1 MIKSQIISNS
11 LVPGETDNHLIS
23 FGESTFLAGSKIR
36 TVLLNSMK
44 KEAKFSVADCA
55 YDCLPFGRITLLP
68 KEYWA
73 DPVTSKLQTSLRPLL
88 KNSRCSTI
96 IVDCSLWAP
105 DIQSHRAQI
114 ISLLIFLFNLNY
126 QLSDLGFKK
135 ITSSTTRI
143 KHLNLWCPPEHQAAL
158 KKMRHEAEAISTG
171 MMAARRLADLPSD
184 QCTPEYI
191 VTEIEKQITRYEALS
206 CEVLDESQI
215 KLQGLGLLDIVGK
228 GASHPPRLMT
238 LRYEGRMQGPFS
250 IYVGKGITF
259 DTGGLWLKGGESM
272 FTMKYDMCGA
282 ANVFGLLIAAATLR
296 LPVRI
301 IGILALAENMIGP
314 EAMRPGDVA
323 ISHAGL
329 SVEINNTDAEGRLV
343 LADAIA
349 YGTKLSWDEQQPQY
363 IIDMATLTGA
373 VVKALGYDLTGLWS
387 QHAELSQK
395 LIRAGRNIHD
405 EVWPLPLDER
415 FAPQVE
421 SMIADVC
428 NTPTNNAAISTSAA
442 FFLSRFCPDVIPW
455 AHLDISGTALWREQG
470 HSVASGRPIPLLIQH
485 LLNELEIE
493 DEKDSVGM

>member
-1 MIKSQIISNS
+1 MIKSQVISHAQI
-11 LVPGETDNHLIS
+11 PRETDNHLIS
-23 FGESTFLAGSKIR
+23 FGESTFLAGSEIR
-36 TVLLNSMK
+36 TELLNTMK
-44 KEAKFSVADCA
+44 KEATFSVADCV
-55 YDCLPFGRITLLP
+55 YDCLPFGRITLLS
-68 KEYWA
+68 KEYWT
-73 DPVTSKLQTSLRPLL
+73 DSVTSKLQTALRPLL
-88 KNSRCSTI
+88 KNTRCSTLT
-96 IVDCSLWAP
+96 VDCSLWNP
-105 DIQSHRAQI
+105 DVQSHRAQVT
-114 ISLLIFLFNLNY
+114 SLLIFLFNLDY

-135 ITSSTTRI
+135 ITSTTTRI
-143 KHLNLWCPPEHQAAL
+143 KRLNLWCPPEHQAAL
-158 KKMRHEAEAISTG
+158 EKMRLKAEAISTG
-171 MMAARRLADLPSD
+171 MMAARRLADLPSE
-184 QCTPEYI
+184 QCTPDYV
-191 VTEIEKQITRYEALS
+191 VTEIEKQIARYQTLS

-238 LRYEGRMQGPFS
+238 LRYEGHKQGPFS

-259 DTGGLWLKGGESM
+259 DSGGLWLKGGEGM
-272 FTMKYDMCGA
+272 YTMKYDMCGA
-282 ANVFGLLIAAATLR
+282 ANVFGLFIAAATLR

-314 EAMRPGDVA
+314 DAMRPGDVA

-349 YGTKLSWDEQQPQY
+349 YATKLAWDGQQPQY

-387 QHAELSQK
+387 QHAQLSQK
-395 LIRAGRNIHD
+395 LIQAGRDIHD
-405 EVWPLPLDER
+405 EVWPLPLDRR
-415 FAPQVE
+415 FAPQID
-421 SMIADVC
+421 SMIADLC
-428 NTPTNNAAISTSAA
+428 NTPPNNAAISSSAA

-485 LLNELEIE
+485 LLNEMEIE
-493 DEKDSVGM
+493 DEKNFVGM